1 MKLKKIA
8 LAVAGAATMLAVSG
22 CATITRGTNDVFVVE
37 TFPVG
42 ASVKT
47 SNGYS
52 CDSTPCSLKMPRKS
66 EFTVTITKAGYKTWT
81 GNVTNKVS
89 GAGGAGMA
97 GNVFVGGIIGAAVD
111 GSNGSMLDLVPNPL
125 VVTLEKEEGAEKKD

>member
-1 MKLKKIA
+1 
-8 LAVAGAATMLAVSG
+8 MLAVSG